1 MRSPSH
7 ASWTKTSID
16 DDFRAFRS
24 FVYSVAAESAIQSVI
39 HGDLNASAFQVPGTE
54 AVNDDVESATTPAPA
69 AEGVLVTEEPMRA
82 DLFIVLG
89 GMWVGTFLS
98 ALE

>member
-1 MRSPSH
+1 LS
-7 ASWTKTSID
+7 
-16 DDFRAFRS
+16 
-24 FVYSVAAESAIQSVI
+24 SVAAESAIESAF
-39 HGDLNASAFQVPGTE
+39 HGDVNASAFQIPATVQDGPEDIE
-54 AVNDDVESATTPAPA
+54 AVP
-69 AEGVLVTEEPMRA
+69 EGVLVTETPMRA